1 MVRREN
7 LYKFGDQDL
16 TLKQLIQNRKV
27 FRYLTRTDAT
37 TPSSQVLHMRL
48 YRGLRNGAI
57 TPGVIEA
64 HERKIRPIPK
74 PRTRIPTPRT
84 RPTPPPRTRPT
95 PAPRTRRATKIT
107 VQGKT
112 YTAKQALTEYPQ
124 LVGFLQPKKKIKQK
138 SLEAKFRAWF
148 KKGKIPEHILN
159 EQPPEFVLAR
169 GALGGTFQEYKLE
182 DERLHRHGV
191 QTVFDYVKD
200 RIINLISQHPNTKL
214 YLVINTTM
222 YQPTS
227 GDIRKQRLHSA
238 TFEFLAGTD
247 PEVILSSIREVIY
260 ERLAKLEHAVGSG
273 WVLLSID
280 SIFMRFA
287 ELKVSAGSSYKPLPA
302 DVKNRKAI
310 LNMKNNDN
318 ECFKWAVTRALNP
331 VKRDGERVTKI
342 LHNQA
347 EQFDWMGVKFPA
359 SFKDIDV
366 FENLNKISIK
376 VVGWDEETNEVEH
389 LRLPQVKYNKTATLF
404 LHDEHYS
411 VVVNMS
417 RLASKDNNC
426 HTLYYCPYCQYK
438 NRKQEKVELHKVS
451 CQVNELTKIV
461 VPEEGECVEFKNY
474 EFTLRKPYAIY
485 ADFECRFEK
494 VVNKIGGNTTQ
505 TNKHIPIGYC
515 YRVVSDID
523 PSENKTYQY
532 TATSNEDDV
541 SLHFVSS
548 IYNTVKQLGEK
559 HSVAKPMV
567 ITSEQQKEFK
577 NAEECWICHHEFCG
591 YIKRLS
597 KVRDHCH
604 FTGLYRGAA
613 HNDCNLRLKQDKT
626 VPVLFHNGQGYDFHL
641 LMHNL
646 GKLAGDIDVIAKNDE
661 QHISLTKNVPS
672 VKWRIRFLDS
682 MSFLQASLDNL
693 SKNLLGAGREHFKNT
708 NAEFNNDI
716 ILRKGV
722 FPYEWL
728 TDVKKLDETELPPI
742 EDFYSSLNDCGISE
756 DDYKHAQS
764 VWSTFKCKS
773 MRDYH
778 DLYCKSDVLQLTD
791 VFEYQRKNLMAT
803 HGLDLL
809 HFFSLPGFSWQA
821 LLKYTG
827 QSLEL
832 INDREMFD
840 FVQKGMRGGISSIIT
855 RYAKANNPYMG
866 DKYEPSKET
875 SYIQYLDANNLY
887 GWAMSKPL
895 PVGGFEWVFP
905 KTIEDLKDTPC
916 FIMCDL
922 EIPEN
927 LFDKF
932 SELVPA
938 PEKVVINKIEKLIP
952 NLKPKKEYVC
962 HINNLKQYVELGVVV
977 TKIHKALKFKEEAW
991 MKSYIELNT
1000 ELRTKATNDA
1010 DSNMFKLLNN
1020 AVFGKTMENL
1030 FDRSDV
1036 RLVST
1041 KKKAIKLVAKKQF
1054 KHYMIYNEDL
1064 VGISLEPSKIKLN
1077 KPSYVGC
1084 AILDLS
1090 KTLIYDFHYKMK
1102 KRYGNDAKLLFTD
1115 TDSLC
1120 YHIKTADWYN
1130 DIRDDVEKY
1139 YDTSNYPVNHPAG
1152 LPRVNKKVIG
1162 LMKDEAGGKVID
1174 EFCGNRAKS
1183 YCFTIDGVSPN
1194 GGKKCKGIK
1203 KGVIKKHL
1211 TMDDY
1216 KNCVL
1221 GGVVKRTS
1229 QTTLRS
1235 RKHMIYTEN
1244 VCKVALSPYDDKR
1257 VLLDNNINTVPI
1269 GYTIKQT

>member
-7 LYKFGDQDL
+7 LYKFEDQDL

-27 FRYLTRTDAT
+27 FRYLTRTDKT
-37 TPSSQVLHMRL
+37 TPSNQVLRMRL
-48 YRGLRNGAI
+48 YRGLRDGTI
-57 TPGVIEA
+57 TQGVVEA

-74 PRTRIPTPRT
+74 PRTRIPNPRT

-95 PAPRTRRATKIT
+95 PAPRTRTKIT

-159 EQPPEFVLAR
+159 EQPPEFVLTR

-182 DERLHRHGV
+182 DERLHRHGIR
-191 QTVFDYVKD
+191 TVFDYVKD
-200 RIINLISQHPNTKL
+200 RIINLINQHNNTKL

-227 GDIRKQRLHSA
+227 GDVQEKRLHSA
-238 TFEFLAGTD
+238 TIEFLAGTD
-247 PEVILSSIREVIY
+247 PEVTFKTIRDVVY

-273 WVLLSID
+273 WVLQSID

-302 DVKNRKAI
+302 DVENRKAI

-331 VKRDGERVTKI
+331 VKKNGERITENLKK
-342 LHNQA
+342 QA

-417 RLASKDNNC
+417 RLTAKDNKA
-426 HTLYYCPYCQYK
+426 HTLYYCPYCAYK
-438 NRKQEKVELHKVS
+438 HKKTEKVEVHKKI
-451 CQVNELTKIV
+451 CQLNELTEVIM
-461 VPEEGECVEFKNY
+461 PEQGECVSFKNF
-474 EFTLRKPYAIY
+474 EFTLRKPYVIY
-485 ADFECRFEK
+485 ADFECRFED
-494 VVNKIGGNTTQ
+494 VDNNIGENTTQ
-505 TNKHIPIGYC
+505 TNRHIPIGYC

-523 PSENKTYQY
+523 PAENRTYQY
-532 TATSNEDDV
+532 TAVSNDEDV
-541 SLHFVSS
+541 SLHFVDS
-548 IYNTVKQLGEK
+548 IYKTVQKLGEK

-567 ITSEQQKEFK
+567 ITSEQQEEFE
-577 NAEECWICHHEFCG
+577 NAKECWVCKGEF
-591 YIKRLS
+591 YEKNK

-604 FTGLYRGAA
+604 FTGIYRGAA
-613 HNDCNLRLKQDKT
+613 HNKCNLRLKQDKT

-641 LMHNL
+641 LVHNL
-646 GKLAGDIDVIAKNDE
+646 GKLEGEIDVIAKNDE
-661 QHISLTKNVPS
+661 QHISLTKYITS
-672 VKWRIRFLDS
+672 MKWKLRFLDS
-682 MSFLQASLDNL
+682 LSFLQASLSNL
-693 SKNLLGAGREHFKNT
+693 SKNLLNAGKENFKT
-708 NAEFNNDI
+708 TLTEFDND
-716 ILRKGV
+716 LVLKKGV

-728 TDVKKLDETELPPI
+728 TDVEKLAQTELPPI
-742 EDFYSSLNDCGISE
+742 EAFYSSLNDQGISE

-827 QSLEL
+827 QRLEL
-832 INDREMFD
+832 ISDKDMFD

-866 DKYEPSKET
+866 DKYDSSKET

-905 KTIEDLKDTPC
+905 KTIEDLKDVPC
-916 FIMCDL
+916 FVMCDL
-922 EIPEN
+922 EIPKN

-938 PEKVVINKIEKLIP
+938 PEKIVVNKVEKLIP
-952 NLKPKKEYVC
+952 NLRPKKEYVC
-962 HINNLKQYVELGVVV
+962 HINNLKQYSKLGVVV
-977 TKIHKALKFKEEAW
+977 TKIHKALKFEERPW
-991 MKSYIELNT
+991 MKSYIDLNT
-1000 ELRTKATNDA
+1000 DFRTKATNDA

-1036 RLVST
+1036 RLVNT

-1054 KHYMIYNEDL
+1054 KNYTIYNEDL
-1064 VGISLEPSKIKLN
+1064 VGISLEPSKVRLN

-1084 AILDLS
+1084 AILDIS

-1102 KRYGNDAKLLFTD
+1102 ERYGNDAKLLFTD

-1120 YHIKTADWYN
+1120 YHIKTADWYD
-1130 DIRDDVEKY
+1130 DIRGDVEKY

-1162 LMKDEAGGKVID
+1162 LMKDEVGGGVID

-1183 YCFTIDGVSPN
+1183 YCFTVLN
-1194 GGKKCKGIK
+1194 RKTEKKCKGIK

-1211 TMDDY
+1211 TMKDY

-1235 RKHMIYTEN
+1235 RKHTIYTEN

-1257 VLLDNNINTVPI
+1257 AILDDGINTVPI
-1269 GYTIKQT
+1269 GHYSQK